1 MCTTSAY
8 LHSNTNKYKYLYKQL
23 YIDRRTYVKINDN
36 RNIYTYSNIIILNL
50 VKFMTIKI
58 K

>member
-1 MCTTSAY
+1 MCTTNAY

-36 RNIYTYSNIIILNL
+36 RNIYTYIEHHHTKSG
-50 VKFMTIKI
+50 KI
-58 K
+58 YDH